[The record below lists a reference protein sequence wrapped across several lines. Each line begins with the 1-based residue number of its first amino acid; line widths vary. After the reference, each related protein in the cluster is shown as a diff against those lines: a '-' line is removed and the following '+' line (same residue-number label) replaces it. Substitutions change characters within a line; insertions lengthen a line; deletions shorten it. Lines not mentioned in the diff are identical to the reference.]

1 MLKNWKNFFIF
12 IVLIQISFSLN
23 EQFPQIKLT
32 PKNTM
37 NELFFTANLC
47 LGTPGDQC
55 FDFRIDFSSFYITLV
70 KYNETL
76 GQRFFQTF
84 NPANSKTFES
94 NENDTIALSSS
105 LNGVRATDT
114 ILLEKSLSIPEISF
128 ILTNEPTQQGSQFDG
143 VIGLGYRSSS
153 ASVEEYSLLDQLFL
167 KKIITHR
174 VFYIDFSVNSYK
186 PQLFIGDLPNIVY
199 KDYQHYGYCDL
210 LQKKINSQQY
220 NENWQCLV
228 KKVYFP
234 LINDTFTEETPILF
248 SLNSTNLL
256 LPMTMIDKL
265 KNEYYHLI
273 EQKVCSFRE
282 TEYSA
287 DLYCRLGAK
296 IPSFFVDF
304 EKWRLEIPGHLLM
317 AGGFGTFMKIATIS
331 NKTNQ
336 IILGQKILQN
346 LTVIYDRENDQVGFY
361 SSDFITYIGEGE
373 LKKPDPQTRQ
383 EPSVLSR
390 ERGEKNKYE
399 EIKGKVTGTVWL
411 FGGLCLTTLIIV
423 GVLFVLGN
431 KKEEKKVE
439 EESIQP
445 IYTNDNELIDIDL
458 NASHTSESTKYAIN
472 H

>member
-1 MLKNWKNFFIF
+1 MLKNLKYFFI
-12 IVLIQISFSLN
+12 IIICIKLSTSLTG
-23 EQFPQIKLT
+23 QFPQIKLS
-32 PKNTM
+32 PKNSM

-70 KYNETL
+70 QYNETL
-76 GQRFFQTF
+76 GQRFIQTF
-84 NPANSKTFES
+84 NPSNSKTFVS
-94 NENDTIALSSS
+94 NENDTISLSSS
-105 LNGVRATDT
+105 LTGVKATDT
-114 ILLEKSLSIPEISF
+114 LLIEKALSIPEISF
-128 ILTNEPTQQGSQFDG
+128 ILTNDLTQQGSQYDG
-143 VIGLGYRSSS
+143 TIGLGYRASSS
-153 ASVEEYSLLDQLFL
+153 SEEEYSLLDQLFL

-174 VFYIDFSVNSYK
+174 VFYIDFSVSSYR

-234 LINDTFTEETPILF
+234 STNDTFTEETPILF

-256 LPMTMIDKL
+256 LPMIMINKL
-265 KNEYYHLI
+265 KNEYYHLL
-273 EQKVCSFRE
+273 EQKLCNFRE
-282 TEYSA
+282 TEYTA
-287 DLYCRLGAK
+287 ELYCKLGAK
-296 IPSFFVDF
+296 IPSLFIEF
-304 EKWRLEIPGHLLM
+304 EKWKLEIPGNLLM

-331 NKTNQ
+331 SKINQ

-373 LKKPDPQTRQ
+373 LKKPDFQTRH

-390 ERGEKNKYE
+390 ERGDKNKYE
-399 EIKGKVTGTVWL
+399 EIKGKVTGTLWL
-411 FGGLCLTTLIIV
+411 FGGLCIATLIVV
-423 GVLFVLGN
+423 GVLFFLGN

-439 EESIQP
+439 EESIEP
-445 IYTNDNELIDIDL
+445 IYTNDNELIDLDL
-458 NASHTSESTKYAIN
+458 NTSHTSESTKYAIN